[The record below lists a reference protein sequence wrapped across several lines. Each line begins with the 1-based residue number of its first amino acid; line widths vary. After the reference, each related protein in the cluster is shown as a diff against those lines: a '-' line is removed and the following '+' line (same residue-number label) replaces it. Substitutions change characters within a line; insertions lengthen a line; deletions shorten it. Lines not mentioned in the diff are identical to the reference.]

1 MNVMA
6 TGRTVGRM
14 SRRQF
19 IGATAGLV
27 LASACGTGTKRTA
40 MATSRRRGGTLRVA
54 IGTDPNSLDPLFSLA
69 TVINGMMQQVL
80 ETLVAIDEQGHLQ
93 PLLAESWNISP
104 DSLTYTF
111 VLRKGVTF
119 HDGTPFNASAVV
131 ANVKRLLDPTVKSP
145 SVGILGTIRTVTAVD
160 DYRVQ
165 FTLSETL
172 PPFVSALSQ
181 QIAAILSP
189 TSFTQKG
196 NTYGNIV
203 YPVGTGPYQF
213 REFVKGSFLN
223 LDRNPTYW
231 GQKAY
236 YEHQYFQI
244 VPDSASREALLK
256 ADQVDVIEL
265 PPPADIAALQSSP
278 DVRVIMA
285 PSWRTV
291 FIGINNL
298 STTQPLL
305 RDVRVRQ
312 ALNYAVDKEAIIKN
326 VVFNA
331 ARPMT
336 APIPDTL
343 FGYCRTGTYAYNPA
357 RARNLLVQA
366 GAAGMSVKLISPTG
380 RYLGDIQ
387 AAEAVAN
394 YFRKVGIK
402 VDGPSTMDWPS
413 YLATFLR
420 PPSEAV
426 AELYLLGWD
435 SSYPDAQYYMQQFD
449 SRLMPPKGLEES
461 YYTNPEVDSLIT
473 RANTSVSYK
482 VRQQAYCR
490 AEHLI
495 WQDAPWVWL
504 YNPDY
509 VIAHSAKVGGVS
521 YRPNETFWLAYA
533 YPT

>member
-1 MNVMA
+1 MTTMA
-6 TGRTVGRM
+6 SGRTARGM

-27 LASACGTGTKRTA
+27 LASACGTGAKRGT
-40 MATSRRRGGTLRVA
+40 TSTSPKRAGTLRVA

-80 ETLVAIDEQGHLQ
+80 ETLVAIDEQGHLR
-93 PLLAESWNISP
+93 PLLAESWSISS
-104 DSLTYTF
+104 DNLTYTF
-111 VLRKGVTF
+111 MLRRGIMF
-119 HDGTPFNASAVV
+119 HDGTPFNAHAVV
-131 ANVKRLLDPTVKSP
+131 ANIKRLLDPAVKSP
-145 SVGILGTIRTVTAVD
+145 NVGILSTIQTVTAID

-181 QIAAILSP
+181 QVAAILSP
-189 TSFTQKG
+189 ASFIQKG

-213 REFVKGSFLN
+213 HQFVNGSSLS
-223 LDRNPTYW
+223 LDRNPGYW
-231 GQKAY
+231 GQKPY
-236 YEHQYFQI
+236 YEHQYFQV
-244 VPDSASREALLK
+244 VPDAASREALLR
-256 ADQVDVIEL
+256 ANQVDVIEL
-265 PPPADIAALQSSP
+265 PPPADIAALKSSP
-278 DVRVIMA
+278 DVRVILA

-305 RDVRVRQ
+305 RDVKVRQ
-312 ALNYAVDKEAIIKN
+312 ALNYAVDKDAIIRN

-336 APIPDTL
+336 SPIPNTL
-343 FGYCRTGTYAYNPA
+343 FGYCRTGTYAYDPA
-357 RARNLLVQA
+357 RARGLLAQA
-366 GAAGMSVKLISPTG
+366 GATGMSVKLISPIG

-394 YFRKVGIK
+394 YLRKVGIK
-402 VDGPSTMDWPS
+402 VDGPRTMDWPS

-420 PPSEAV
+420 PPNEAV

-435 SSYPDAQYYMQQFD
+435 SAYPDAQYYMQQFD
-449 SRLMPPKGLEES
+449 SRLMPPRGLEES
-461 YYTNPEVDSLIT
+461 YYTNLEVDSLIT
-473 RANTSVSYK
+473 RANTSVNETT
-482 VRQQAYCR
+482 RQQAYCQ

-495 WQDAPWVWL
+495 WHDAPWIWL

-509 VIAHSAKVGGVS
+509 VIAHSAKVGGVR